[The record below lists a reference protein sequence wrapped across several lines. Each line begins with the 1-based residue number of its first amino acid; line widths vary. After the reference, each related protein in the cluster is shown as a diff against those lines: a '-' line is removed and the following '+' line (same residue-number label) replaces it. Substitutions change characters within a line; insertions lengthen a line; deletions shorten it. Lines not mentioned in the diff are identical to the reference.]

1 MIQKKTVT
9 DSGVGTV
16 ESGETAKLCRRV
28 AELEAELQRL
38 KHASQAV
45 DGALPV
51 REALLNEAEK
61 VAHLGSWFMNPQ
73 TNEVKWSEELYRIM
87 GYDPAKDTATAEMFF
102 QALHPDDLPRS
113 LKAMESIQTT
123 GMVVPS
129 DFRVVWKDGTI
140 REIRCDGTVISDED
154 GKMYRIVGTVLDVT
168 ESRKARREAN
178 RIARFL
184 KEAQSVA
191 NVGSW
196 LWETSSGLIEW
207 SNEMKHIFGLR
218 PEADIDIETFL
229 TMVHPEDRP
238 KLGQYRDL
246 LMADGVGGPIELR
259 ILRTDGSQRN
269 TLVQAKRFDDEAGGS
284 MRFLGTV
291 WDITERKQL
300 EEQLRQSQKMEV
312 VGRVAGG
319 VAHDFNNL
327 LTVISGNADLMLED
341 MPDERLRRIRDAAE
355 VGAALTRQL
364 LSFSRQAVV
373 KQAPMDLNGAVREI
387 VRIACRLIG
396 EDVSIKLDL
405 AETPAVIMADRG
417 QVQQILLNLAV
428 NARDAMAKGGEV
440 FYSTR
445 EAPGNPLNVGTEP
458 ARWVELKVRDTG
470 KGMDAATRQRALE
483 PFFTT
488 KEPGKGTG
496 LGLSTIADIVAQ
508 MKGTIAIA
516 SEPNRGTTVTIRLPH
531 CNQRMATP
539 PPAPAKARKGAE
551 SILLVEDNPELRELV
566 NLFLTA
572 AGYKVLSVG
581 RPAEAEA
588 LWQSRKDS
596 IDLLITDMVMPGKS
610 GKELAKAL
618 LVHKPD
624 LKTLFISGYSPSRSG
639 VGEWGFLQKPF
650 TRNEL
655 LDAVRALCDRKSIT
669 GQVSG
674 QAGPNPAVPGQ
685 DKPGAASPGNGA
697 GANPPH

>member
-1 MIQKKTVT
+1 MIQKKTAT
-9 DSGVGTV
+9 ESGVGAV
-16 ESGETAKLCRRV
+16 ESGETALLRRRV
-28 AELEAELQRL
+28 AELEAELQGLRR
-38 KHASQAV
+38 ASQSV

-61 VAHLGSWFMNPQ
+61 VAHLGSWFLNPH
-73 TNEVKWSEELYRIM
+73 TSEVKWSDELYRIM
-87 GYDPAKDTATAEMFF
+87 GYDPADGPGTSEKFF
-102 QALHPDDLPRS
+102 KALHPDDLERA
-113 LKAMESIQTT
+113 LKGMETIQTT
-123 GMVVPS
+123 GKMVPA
-129 DFRVVWKDGTI
+129 DLRVVWKDGTI
-140 REIRCDGTVISDED
+140 REIRCDGTLIRDEN
-154 GKMYRIVGTVLDVT
+154 GQMFRLVGTVLDVT
-168 ESRKARREAN
+168 EPRKARRDAN

-196 LWETSSGLIEW
+196 VWETSTGLIDW
-207 SNEMKHIFGLR
+207 STEMKHIFGIH
-218 PEADIDIETFL
+218 PDADIDIETFL
-229 TMVHPEDRP
+229 SMVHPEDRP
-238 KLGQYRDL
+238 KLGHYRDL
-246 LMADGVGGPIELR
+246 LKANGIGGPIEMR
-259 ILRTDGSQRN
+259 ITRTDGSLRH
-269 TLVQAKRFDDEAGGS
+269 TLVQAKRFDDEAGGPL
-284 MRFLGTV
+284 RFLGTV

-327 LTVISGNADLMLED
+327 LTVISGNADLLLEETA
-341 MPDERLRRIRDAAE
+341 DERLHRIRDAAE

-373 KQAPMDLNGAVREI
+373 KPAAMDLNAAIRDI
-387 VRIACRLIG
+387 VRIAGRLIG
-396 EDVSIKLDL
+396 EDVSIKLEL
-405 AETPAVIMADRG
+405 AEKPAVIMADRG

-445 EAPGNPLNVGTEP
+445 EVPGNPLNVGTEP

-508 MKGTIAIA
+508 MKGSIAIA
-516 SEPNRGTTVTIRLPH
+516 SEPNRGTTVTIRFPH
-531 CNQRMATP
+531 CNQSVSAP
-539 PPAPAKARKGAE
+539 PSAPAKARQGAE
-551 SILLVEDNPELRELV
+551 SILLVEDNPELRDLV
-566 NLFLTA
+566 KLFLTS
-572 AGYKVLSVG
+572 AGYKVVSVG
-581 RPAEAEA
+581 RPGEAEA
-588 LWQSRKDS
+588 LWQASKDS
-596 IDLLITDMVMPGKS
+596 FDLLLTDMVMPGKS
-610 GKELAKAL
+610 GKELAKSLHAL
-618 LVHKPD
+618 KPD

-655 LDAVRALCDRKSIT
+655 LDAVRSLCDRKS
-669 GQVSG
+669 V
-674 QAGPNPAVPGQ
+674 AGPTQ
-685 DKPGAASPGNGA
+685 K
-697 GANPPH
+697 